1 MASSKAKKL
10 LRKST
15 LLQGEML
22 DDLHTLAKSIER
34 AETLLAELKRDTE
47 AMTARHPAS
56 RRTTREDIAY
66 LEDLLQCAK
75 KKLAWEKQMET
86 LAKRTPEVLAK
97 VSTAMNDTPTHPPTR
112 SEAASSNSC
121 KPSKPPCPASM
132 PPSRQI
138 ELFSELQRGHRTG
151 RCRQLHTSKRVWP
164 LARRWKTRA

>member
-97 VSTAMNDTPTHPPTR
+97 VSTAMNDTANPPADQVR
-112 SEAASSNSC
+112 SRVLELLQTVQTAMSRLDAAKS
-121 KPSKPPCPASM
+121 AD
-132 PPSRQI
+132 
-138 ELFSELQRGHRTG
+138 
-151 RCRQLHTSKRVWP
+151 
-164 LARRWKTRA
+164 